1 MYNRT
6 VWIEFDPAKNRLN
19 RAKHQLDLADAEPVF
34 RDPRAIT
41 VEDKTCEEARW
52 VTVGA
57 DGFGRALVVVY
68 TWRGE
73 GTIRIISARYANARE
88 REDYEARP

>member
-1 MYNRT
+1 MHNRM

-19 RAKHQLDLADAEPVF
+19 RAKHQLDLADAEPVL

-41 VEDKTCEEARW
+41 VEDSTHDEARW
-52 VTVGA
+52 VTLGA
-57 DGFGRALVVVY
+57 DGFGRLLVVAY

-73 GTIRIISARYANARE
+73 GTIRIISARHANARE
-88 REDYEARP
+88 REHYEARP